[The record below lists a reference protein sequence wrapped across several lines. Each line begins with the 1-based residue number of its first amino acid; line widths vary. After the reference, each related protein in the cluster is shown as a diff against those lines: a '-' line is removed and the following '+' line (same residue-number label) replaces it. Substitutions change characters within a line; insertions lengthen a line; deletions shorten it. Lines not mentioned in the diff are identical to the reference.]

1 MTKFK
6 SWIVAFRLRTLPLA
20 ISSIL
25 MGSFLAIASG
35 AYNWTVITLSI
46 ITTLLLQILSNLAND
61 YGDGMKGTDNKE
73 RIGPQRAIQSGNI
86 SPKEM
91 KIAIVIFVLLSL
103 VSGIWLIIESF
114 GSNWYLGLLFL
125 VLGLSAIAAA
135 IKYTVGN
142 KAYGYSGLGDL
153 FVFLFFGLVAVLGTY
168 FLNTLTVGWMIF
180 LPAISMGFLSTG
192 VLNLNNIRDI
202 KNDLKSGK
210 KTLASSL
217 GIENAKKY
225 HLALIVGAML
235 ATIVYSTLN
244 YTSIWNFLYLIS
256 FPLFISQLVKIT
268 NIKEEKLL
276 DPYLKKLSLTILLF
290 SILFGMGLF
299 FEISIS
305 F

>member
-168 FLNTLTVGWMIF
+168 FLNTLTVGWIIF